1 MTRPRVYKTEAIVL
15 RQRKLGEADKI
26 VTLFTPNYGKLDSVA
41 KGARR
46 TKSRLAGHLEV
57 LSHVA
62 VMLAEG
68 RNLDVVTQAQVIEG
82 FPPLRENL
90 ERLSRAVYAAELV
103 DRISP
108 EGEGSY
114 HVFQLLL
121 ATLRRLAE
129 AKNVDIVL
137 RYFEMQ
143 ILTLTGFQPQLERC
157 VACEGRLSPVPNY
170 FSSPAGGALCPSCSE
185 GVAAPRPLSVNALK
199 VLRLL
204 QRSDFA
210 EVSRVRMSPVLAQE
224 VELHLRSYLIHVLER
239 DVRSAAF
246 IDRLRR
252 EGPQEPTSRN
262 TGPVEV
268 LS

>member
-26 VTLFTPNYGKLDSVA
+26 VTLFTPNYGKLDGVA
-41 KGARR
+41 RGARR

-57 LSHVA
+57 LTHVA

-68 RNLDVVTQAQVIEG
+68 RNLDTITQAQAIDG
-82 FPPLRENL
+82 FSPLREDL

-114 HVFQLLL
+114 QVFHLLL
-121 ATLRRLAE
+121 TTLRRLAE
-129 AKNVDIVL
+129 AGNVDTVL

-143 ILTLTGFQPQLERC
+143 ILSLTGFQPQLEQC
-157 VACEGRLSPVPNY
+157 VACGERLSAVPNY
-170 FSSPAGGALCPSCSE
+170 FSSSAGGVLCPSCGE
-185 GVAAPRPLSVNALK
+185 GIAVPRSLSVNALK

-204 QRSDFA
+204 QRGAFG
-210 EVSRVRMSPVLAQE
+210 EVARVKMSPGLAQE

-252 EGPQEPTSRN
+252 EGVPEPRRRQ

-268 LS
+268 SS